1 MSSYPACSKA
11 HSRSNLYSIE
21 TLQEY
26 YTILKCFIEGLGI
39 YKMIVIV
46 VFLVYCFYD
55 KDINKFLLP
64 VISILGSQAK
74 VNSLEKSIIR
84 SEFIA
89 NFTPVTFFSINVI
102 ALQILMFFFFY
113 GHMSICEHLVFNA
126 SDSVCIPIFPLCFYI
141 FHINHFIFQYDSV

>member
-102 ALQILMFFFFY
+102 ALQILMFFFFLRPHVY
-113 GHMSICEHLVFNA
+113 L
-126 SDSVCIPIFPLCFYI
+126 
-141 FHINHFIFQYDSV
+141 